1 MREAALLTH
10 VAEFFTEEELRPP
23 NGYLD
28 VLKSAC
34 DADGLDL
41 DAASVERLWRAASGA
56 AHGMYWPNLE
66 LQRLTVG
73 DEYEPG
79 HFRARSLPDSAVMV
93 DVIEAAYKMSRYAAL
108 KYLLFSENI
117 TLKPDVDPE
126 LFLTVT
132 RLTVPLTGQDIVTV
146 SLVVPDN
153 SSEPRVLPSKL
164 PAYGRPLMPH
174 TARRGPT

>member
-1 MREAALLTH
+1 MREAALLTR

-28 VLKSAC
+28 VLRSAC

-93 DVIEAAYKMSRYAAL
+93 DVIEAAYKMSRYAVL
-108 KYLLFSENI
+108 KYLLFSGTDPDALRGPAMHWLKENI
-117 TLKPDVDPE
+117 TLKPDVNPE
-126 LFLTVT
+126 
-132 RLTVPLTGQDIVTV
+132 
-146 SLVVPDN
+146 
-153 SSEPRVLPSKL
+153 
-164 PAYGRPLMPH
+164 
-174 TARRGPT
+174 